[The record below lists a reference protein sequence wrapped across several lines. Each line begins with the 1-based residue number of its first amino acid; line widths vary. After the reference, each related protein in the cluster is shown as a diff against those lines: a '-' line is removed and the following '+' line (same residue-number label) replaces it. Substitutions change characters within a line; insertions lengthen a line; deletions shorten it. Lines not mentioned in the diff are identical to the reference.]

1 MQRLTFSSTP
11 ESQIDP
17 FNAPDPVMPGEE
29 PGWLVDD
36 ARDEEG
42 PSYAP
47 HGERDGEPHK
57 DSDDY
62 RAPTTRGHD
71 YDAPS
76 IDEAPKPARR
86 PAAQSL
92 GRQWQQAAD
101 AARRGGAAAS
111 ARKVTNWAVIVFVA
125 FVLLGMFGDVLAG
138 CAHLVGETASN
149 GFDAVL
155 LL

>member
-29 PGWLVDD
+29 PEWLVDD
-36 ARDEEG
+36 ARDDE

-47 HGERDGEPHK
+47 HGERGGEPHK
-57 DSDDY
+57 DSDGY

-86 PAAQSL
+86 SAAQSL

-101 AARRGGAAAS
+101 AARRGGRTAQAS
-111 ARKVTNWAVIVFVA
+111 STATWIAVVIL
-125 FVLLGMFGDVLAG
+125 VLTLIGFFGDILDSCTSELWGVL
-138 CAHLVGETASN
+138 VP
-149 GFDAVL
+149 
-155 LL
+155 